1 MVGNQIDTFDALMA
15 HYVAGSLPEPAR
27 ILVAAHLEMQP
38 INRLIVHDLEAL
50 AGEALEQ
57 MPAADPGDRN
67 ARLAAIFASPASSEP
82 APRPVERSGDG
93 GLPQTL
99 RDFIGYDLADI
110 PWRSKLPGFK
120 KYGLGEIDGC
130 KVNLMWIRAGRKL
143 PTHTHEGA
151 ELTLV
156 LEGAFSDARGRY
168 GPGEISIADDSIV
181 HRPVAENDRPCI
193 AFSVLEAPIKFKGP
207 LTRLVGDLLG

>member
-1 MVGNQIDTFDALMA
+1 MVGNHIDTFDALMA

-27 ILVAAHLEMQP
+27 ILVATHLEMQP
-38 INRLIVHDLEAL
+38 VNRLIVYDLEAL

-57 MPAADPGDRN
+57 MPAVDVGDRN
-67 ARLAAIFASPASSEP
+67 SRLATIFASSGSPEP
-82 APRPVERSGDG
+82 APRPVERSVHG
-93 GLPQTL
+93 GLPRTL

-110 PWRSKLPGFK
+110 PWRSKLPGFR

-143 PTHTHEGA
+143 PTHTHQGA

-181 HRPVAENDRPCI
+181 HRPVAENDRTCI